1 MLATTQMCCSYLDG
15 QKRKYTLLGEN
26 VEGHDI
32 VEVIYII
39 ESKKRITPIWF
50 VFILTFY
57 PDASVSIYCELFD
70 APEEKRAAA
79 ILFAYEQNKINRF
92 GRFVY
97 YSDRQAILL
106 EAEVVLE
113 RSSTGRTLYKTLM
126 HLIEVGVDVVSEWGT
141 EWQPARSRK

>member
-39 ESKKRITPIWF
+39 ETKKRITPIPF

-79 ILFAYEQNKINRF
+79 ILFANEQNKINRF

-97 YSDRQAILL
+97 YSDCQAILDGKDIVQDL
-106 EAEVVLE
+106 DEF
-113 RSSTGRTLYKTLM
+113 
-126 HLIEVGVDVVSEWGT
+126 D
-141 EWQPARSRK
+141 RSRCRRCF